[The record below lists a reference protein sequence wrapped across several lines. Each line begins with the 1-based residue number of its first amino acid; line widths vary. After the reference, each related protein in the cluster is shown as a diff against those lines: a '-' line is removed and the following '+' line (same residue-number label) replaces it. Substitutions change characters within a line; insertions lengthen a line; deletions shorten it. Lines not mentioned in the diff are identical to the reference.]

1 MQNLMSVVLAAGKGT
16 RLQSEENDLPKVM
29 RQAVGKPLLQY
40 VLDSIAFI
48 EKSETVLVVGYKKEE
63 IIKSFSGYAFAHQ
76 EEQLGTGH
84 AVMAA
89 ANALADF
96 DGDVLI
102 CYGDMPLLTRDTYL
116 SLVNEHKKS
125 RNDCTVLTG
134 TSDLSLPYGR
144 IVRDENG
151 GFLRVVEDRDC
162 TEQERAITEL
172 NIGVY
177 VFNSQKLLAA
187 LKLIGNKNAQGEYY
201 VTDVPEILLAQGA
214 KVGICKLE
222 LGPEI
227 IGVNT
232 TEQLDLVEKIITE
245 RLK

>member
-1 MQNLMSVVLAAGKGT
+1 MSVVLAAGKGT
-16 RLQSEENDLPKVM
+16 RLQSENNDLPKVM
-29 RQAVGKPLLQY
+29 RLAVGKPLLQY
-40 VLDSIAFI
+40 VLDSISFI
-48 EKSETVLVVGYKKEE
+48 EKSNTVLVVGYKKEE
-63 IIKSFSGYAFAHQ
+63 IMSRFGEYVFAYQ
-76 EEQLGTGH
+76 EQQLGTGH

-89 ANALADF
+89 ADNLASF

-116 SLVNEHKKS
+116 SLVREHQES